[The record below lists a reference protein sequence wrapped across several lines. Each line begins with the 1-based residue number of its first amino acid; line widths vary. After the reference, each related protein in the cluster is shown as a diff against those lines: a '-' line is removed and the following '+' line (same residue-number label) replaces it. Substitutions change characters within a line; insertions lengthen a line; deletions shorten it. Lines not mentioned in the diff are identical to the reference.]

1 MIQVLLCLGWFPGP
15 VLFGRVVDSTCLLWT
30 SGCAGA
36 GSCAM
41 YDLRAFRFM
50 YHGLYV
56 SSRVANFLFY
66 VIAFIVAT
74 QLKRPF
80 YAHCEAEKT
89 VPTTQE
95 GRELMLGEN
104 GKNSEKVFNEMED
117 EEPLGSER
125 IFKGTSRL

>member
-1 MIQVLLCLGWFPGP
+1 
-15 VLFGRVVDSTCLLWT
+15 
-30 SGCAGA
+30 
-36 GSCAM
+36 M

-104 GKNSEKVFNEMED
+104 GKNSEKVFYEMED